1 MMQTG
6 WKYEIAY
13 LNPKGG
19 LTHLASGYDGVELE
33 TLDKELGYY
42 FILYEHSHRVTT
54 YHYNG
59 SELRRVRQPSF
70 MQREIKEWKEA
81 VFN

>member
-1 MMQTG
+1 MMRTG

-13 LNPKGG
+13 LTPKGK
-19 LTHLASGYDGVELE
+19 LIHIASGCDVAGLELI
-33 TLDKELGYY
+33 DKELGYY

-70 MQREIKEWKEA
+70 IQREIKEWKEA